1 MVHGSQGGSGFGEA
15 GATDEPIPDIKAIP
29 RIAIQAFCETR
40 EVATLIEAAS
50 TDRRMSRAHVK
61 VQMGGL
67 QVAVEFYHG
76 APTPNLVIVESRE
89 QRETLL
95 EQLDSLA
102 DVCDPGTK
110 VFVIGH
116 VNDVLLFR
124 ELMRRGV
131 SEYVV
136 APFGIF
142 DLIKSI
148 ADLYA
153 SANAA
158 PLGRTIGFF
167 GAKGGC
173 GASTIC
179 HNVAW
184 AIATSF
190 NHEVVLADLDLPFG
204 TAGID
209 FNQDPTQ
216 GIGDALLA
224 PERVDDVYLD
234 RLLTKCS
241 EHFNLLAAPATL
253 DRCFDLQETS
263 MEPIIDTV
271 RANVPAVVFDIPHM
285 WASWTR
291 HTMRS
296 LDEIV
301 IVSCPDLAGLRNTKN
316 LIDFLKSARPN
327 DAPPRLVI
335 NMHGVPKRPEIK
347 PEEFSRALE
356 LPLLAVIPFEPQ
368 LFGNASNNGQMIS
381 EMDPKHA
388 LGETFRTIAQVVMGK
403 ADARKS
409 RKPAVSLS
417 LFSRFTK
424 RA

>member
-1 MVHGSQGGSGFGEA
+1 MVNPAHGTGGQSH
-15 GATDEPIPDIKAIP
+15 DESLSDLKPVP

-40 EVATLIEAAS
+40 EVAAVIEAAAA
-50 TDRRMSRAHVK
+50 DRRMSKAHVK

-67 QVAVEFYHG
+67 AVAVEFYQG
-76 APTPNLVIVESRE
+76 APTPNLVIVESSE
-89 QRETLL
+89 QRDTLL
-95 EQLDSLA
+95 NRLDSLA
-102 DVCDPGTK
+102 DVCDAGTK

-116 VNDVLLFR
+116 INDVLLFR

-142 DLIKSI
+142 DLIKSVSE
-148 ADLYA
+148 LYTA
-153 SANAA
+153 ANAA
-158 PLGRTIGFF
+158 PLGRSIGFF

-184 AIATSF
+184 AISTTF
-190 NHEVVLADLDLPFG
+190 KHDVILADLDLPFG
-204 TAGID
+204 TGGID

-224 PERVDDVYLD
+224 PDRVDDVYLD

-241 EHFNLLAAPATL
+241 DHFNLLAAPATL
-253 DRCFDLQETS
+253 DRCFDITDTA
-263 MEPIIDTV
+263 MEPIVDLV
-271 RANVPAVVFDIPHM
+271 RASVPAVVFDIPHM

-291 HTMRS
+291 NTMRN

-301 IVSCPDLAGLRNTKN
+301 IVTCPDLASLRNAKN
-316 LIDFLKSARPN
+316 LIDDLKAARPN
-327 DAPPRLVI
+327 DALPRLLI
-335 NMHGVPKRPEIK
+335 NMNGVPKRPEIK

-356 LPLLAVIPFEPQ
+356 VPLLAVIPFEPQ
-368 LFGNASNNGQMIS
+368 LFGNAANNGQMIA

-388 LGETFRTIAQVVMGK
+388 LGETFRSIAQTVMGK
-403 ADARKS
+403 AEIRVAK
-409 RKPAVSLS
+409 KPTAGLS
-417 LFSRFTK
+417 LFSRFKK